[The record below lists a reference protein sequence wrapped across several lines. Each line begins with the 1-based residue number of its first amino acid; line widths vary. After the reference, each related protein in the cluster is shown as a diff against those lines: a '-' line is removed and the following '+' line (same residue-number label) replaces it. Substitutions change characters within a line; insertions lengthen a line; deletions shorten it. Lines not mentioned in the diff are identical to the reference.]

1 MSDLVKRYD
10 ISPADVRRGRRLKIA
25 AWTAPLVLTAI
36 PALLFV
42 LLTFI
47 ASGTAALPLTVFVG
61 LILTALG
68 FVSGLVMSGVF
79 AYKHSKWTADMRE
92 QIAAFGIKAEDLD
105 WFRAELRPAEKRALK
120 AVERGDPLLADA
132 YRETLASRLTA
143 TRIIKSSQHE
153 LQASK
158 RRKQKLKQ
166 FKSENSKAFGQ
177 EIDKDIAN
185 ISKIHTEA
193 REMLSE
199 AESRLQM
206 IEAAASRGTSIEGN
220 RVALEKLAIRS
231 SELPLALNEALR
243 TEEMRKTVERELAEA
258 DLDAED
264 PGRQLSPGPQ
274 TDKN

>member
-92 QIAAFGIKAEDLD
+92 QIAAFGIKAEELD